1 MGCWGMGI
9 TQSDEFCETYDRF
22 IEEYDAG
29 KSVADIKKDILD
41 EYLSEFGADD
51 GILHDVYFA
60 IGKAEW
66 MCGGISD
73 EILEKIT
80 HIVESGANI
89 EFYRE
94 LEATEK
100 DLKQRKKNL
109 DSFLTTL
116 KTPRGVT
123 RKRKTAPEKYIPP
136 VEAPKL
142 PEFQKGDVFAYKTGE
157 KFRVFCLI
165 NRARF
170 ATTYAS
176 YCYVCARFFDDIPSI
191 ESLIDEYVLPLGYF
205 TVETLPD
212 MAKLMHIGNYP
223 DMLKLD
229 VIYPHL
235 LFEVWKPATWAIA
248 NEGNLSE
255 SLPIH
260 LCKKLSDAL
269 RRADELRTPA
279 KTEKGE
285 DQMPENPKSSE
296 LINIFETLRKNE
308 IPITTRKSQNTSPI
322 RSKFGGRPAVPA
334 DFEWPRF
341 EGENFDGEV
350 ASRPLSF
357 LCQIDLTE
365 VHKYDKE
372 NLLPERGLMLFFYEQ
387 NTMCWGFDPADAGCA
402 RVYYFE
408 DTGALAPAEFPDD
421 LDDEY
426 KVREYDLAFEAKAS
440 YPSFEELECH
450 SDADPDWDDYEEAA
464 EKLGYD
470 IDCERHK
477 LLGYA
482 NAVQGEML
490 TECERVTRGLYCGNP
505 ESYEKTSED
514 EKADIDRAAT
524 DWILLFQLASIQE
537 DDYELMFGDLGDLYF
552 YIRKQ
557 DLAERNF
564 DKVWLVLQCG

>member
-1 MGCWGMGI
+1 
-9 TQSDEFCETYDRF
+9 
-22 IEEYDAG
+22 
-29 KSVADIKKDILD
+29 
-41 EYLSEFGADD
+41 
-51 GILHDVYFA
+51 
-60 IGKAEW
+60 
-66 MCGGISD
+66 
-73 EILEKIT
+73 
-80 HIVESGANI
+80 
-89 EFYRE
+89 
-94 LEATEK
+94 
-100 DLKQRKKNL
+100 
-109 DSFLTTL
+109 
-116 KTPRGVT
+116 
-123 RKRKTAPEKYIPP
+123 
-136 VEAPKL
+136 
-142 PEFQKGDVFAYKTGE
+142 
-157 KFRVFCLI
+157 
-165 NRARF
+165 
-170 ATTYAS
+170 
-176 YCYVCARFFDDIPSI
+176 
-191 ESLIDEYVLPLGYF
+191 
-205 TVETLPD
+205 
-212 MAKLMHIGNYP
+212 
-223 DMLKLD
+223 
-229 VIYPHL
+229 
-235 LFEVWKPATWAIA
+235 
-248 NEGNLSE
+248 
-255 SLPIH
+255 
-260 LCKKLSDAL
+260 
-269 RRADELRTPA
+269 
-279 KTEKGE
+279 
-285 DQMPENPKSSE
+285 MPENPKSSE

-308 IPITTRKSQNTSPI
+308 IPITTRNSQNTSPI

-334 DFEWPRF
+334 GFEWPRF

-357 LCQIDLTE
+357 LCQIDLAE
-365 VHKYDKE
+365 VHKYDKD

-387 NTMCWGFDPADAGCA
+387 NTMCWGFDPSDAGCA

-408 DTGALAPAEFPDD
+408 DTGALSPAEFPDD

-426 KVREYDLAFEAKAS
+426 KIREYDLAFEAKNS

-482 NAVQGEML
+482 NTVQGEML

-505 ESYEKTSED
+505 ESYERTSED